1 MPKPLII
8 KAMQTPY
15 YQYNIDLLRQTLSIA
30 RQESQ
35 LNGFYVHYA
44 LKANS
49 NPTILRIIAEYG
61 FGADCVSGNEV
72 RTALENGFE
81 ANKVVFAGVGKTDDE
96 IEYAVDN
103 DILCLHCESIQELEV
118 IDRVAAAKNK
128 PVAVALRINPNVDA
142 LTHKHITTGTSINKF
157 GLTVS
162 EAKLAIQI
170 IPRLQH
176 VKLIG
181 LHFHIGSQIT
191 KMSVFRNLAR
201 RAKEIEREL
210 NSNGEFPYLNLGGG
224 LGIDYE
230 NPNENPIPDFKNYFS
245 TINSSLER
253 KGFQKVHF
261 ELGRSLVGQCGKLVT
276 KVLFTKQT
284 GEKNFVIVDAGMNTL
299 IRPALYGA
307 HHRIENVTSTEILN
321 EIYSIVGPI
330 CETTDC
336 FDENIYLPVTNR
348 GDLIEILSCG
358 AYGEVMS
365 SRYNLR
371 DLPGIKF
378 ATGKVYQESE
388 LNME

>member
-1 MPKPLII
+1 
-8 KAMQTPY
+8 MQTPY

-81 ANKVVFAGVGKTDDE
+81 PNKIVFAGVGKTDDE
-96 IEYAVDN
+96 IEYAIDN
-103 DILCLHCESIQELEV
+103 DIFCLHCESIQELEV
-118 IDRVAAAKNK
+118 INKIASEKNK
-128 PVAVALRINPNVDA
+128 IIAVALRINPNVDA

-162 EAKLAIQI
+162 EANLAIQI

-176 VKLIG
+176 IKLIG

-201 RAKEIEREL
+201 RAKKIEQEL
-210 NSNGEFPYLNLGGG
+210 NPNGEFPYLNLGGG

-230 NPNENPIPDFKNYFS
+230 NPNENPIPEFKNYFS

-261 ELGRSLVGQCGKLVT
+261 ELGRSLVGQCGKLIT

-307 HHRIENVTSTEILN
+307 HHRIENVTSTEILH

-336 FDENIYLPVTNR
+336 FDENIYLPVTKR

-378 ATGKVYQESE
+378 ATGNVYQESE
-388 LNME
+388 LSME

>member
-1 MPKPLII
+1 
-8 KAMQTPY
+8 MQTPY

-30 RQESQ
+30 HQESQ
-35 LNGFYVHYA
+35 LNGFFVHYA

-81 ANKVVFAGVGKTDDE
+81 PNKIVFAGVGKTDDE
-96 IEYAVDN
+96 IEYAIDN
-103 DILCLHCESIQELEV
+103 DISCLHCESIQELEEV
-118 IDRVAAAKNK
+118 NRIALEKGKVA
-128 PVAVALRINPNVDA
+128 AVALRINPNVDA

-170 IPRLQH
+170 IPTLQNI
-176 VKLIG
+176 KLIG

-191 KMSVFRNLAR
+191 KMGVFRNLAR
-201 RAKEIEREL
+201 KANEIEREL
-210 NSNGEFPYLNLGGG
+210 NPNGEFQYLNLGGG

-230 NPNENPIPDFKNYFS
+230 DPNENPIPDFKSYFS
-245 TINSSLER
+245 AINSSLER
-253 KGFQKVHF
+253 KGFQRVHF

-299 IRPALYGA
+299 LRPALYGA
-307 HHRIENVTSTEILN
+307 HHRIENVTSTENLH
-321 EIYSIVGPI
+321 EMYSIVGPI

-336 FDENIYLPVTNR
+336 FDENIYLPVTKR

-378 ATGKVYQESE
+378 ATEKVF
-388 LNME
+388 

>member
-1 MPKPLII
+1 
-8 KAMQTPY
+8 MQTPY
-15 YQYNIDLLRQTLSIA
+15 YQYNTDLLRQTLSIV

-35 LNGFYVHYA
+35 LNGFHIHYA

-49 NPTILRIIAEYG
+49 NPTILKIIADYG

-81 ANKVVFAGVGKTDDE
+81 PNKIVFAGVGKTDDE
-96 IEYAVDN
+96 IEYAIEN
-103 DILCLHCESIQELEV
+103 NILCLHCESIQELEV
-118 IDRVAAAKNK
+118 INRIAAEKNK
-128 PVAVALRINPNVDA
+128 LTAIALRINPNVDA

-162 EAKLAIQI
+162 QAKLAIQI
-170 IPRLQH
+170 IPKLQYI
-176 VKLIG
+176 KLIG

-191 KMSVFRNLAR
+191 KMSVFRNLAQM
-201 RAKEIEREL
+201 AKKIEKEL
-210 NSNGEFPYLNLGGG
+210 NPTGEFPYLNLGGG

-230 NPNENPIPDFKNYFS
+230 NPTENPIPDFKNYFS
-245 TINSSLER
+245 TISNSLER

-261 ELGRSLVGQCGKLVT
+261 ELGRSLVGQCGKLIT

-284 GEKNFVIVDAGMNTL
+284 DEKNFVIVDAGMNTL

-307 HHRIENVTSTEILN
+307 HHRIENVTSKEHLH

-330 CETTDC
+330 CETTDS
-336 FDENIYLPVTNR
+336 FDENIYLPVTHR

-371 DLPGIKF
+371 DLPGTRF
-378 ATGKVYQESE
+378 ATNDICHVTTY
-388 LNME
+388 L

>member
-1 MPKPLII
+1 LLKPLIVEI
-8 KAMQTPY
+8 MQTPY
-15 YQYNIDLLRQTLSIA
+15 YQYNIDLLQQTLSVA

-35 LNGFYVHYA
+35 QNGFYVHYA

-49 NPTILRIIAEYG
+49 NPTILKIIAEYG

-81 ANKVVFAGVGKTDDE
+81 PNKIVFAGVGKTDEE
-96 IEYAVDN
+96 IEFAIDN
-103 DILCLHCESIQELEV
+103 DILCLHCESIQELEEV
-118 IDRVAAAKNK
+118 NRIASEKGKVA
-128 PVAVALRINPNVDA
+128 AVALRINPNVDA
-142 LTHKHITTGTSINKF
+142 FTHKHITTGTSINKF

-170 IPRLQH
+170 IPRLQNI
-176 VKLIG
+176 KLIG

-191 KMSVFRNLAR
+191 KMSVFQKLAQ
-201 RAKEIEREL
+201 RAHEIEQEL
-210 NSNGEFPYLNLGGG
+210 NPNGKFPYLNLGGG

-230 NPNENPIPDFKNYFS
+230 NPNEDPIPDFKNYFA
-245 TINSSLER
+245 TINSSLGK

-261 ELGRSLVGQCGKLVT
+261 ELGRSLVGQCGKLIT

-307 HHRIENVTSTEILN
+307 HHRIENTTSQESLN
-321 EIYSIVGPI
+321 EEYSIVGPI

-336 FDENIYLPVTNR
+336 FGENVYLPVTKR

-378 ATGKVYQESE
+378 ETGSVYQEPFVS
-388 LNME
+388 M

>member
-1 MPKPLII
+1 
-8 KAMQTPY
+8 
-15 YQYNIDLLRQTLSIA
+15 
-30 RQESQ
+30 
-35 LNGFYVHYA
+35 
-44 LKANS
+44 
-49 NPTILRIIAEYG
+49 
-61 FGADCVSGNEV
+61 
-72 RTALENGFE
+72 
-81 ANKVVFAGVGKTDDE
+81 VFAGVGKTDDE

-118 IDRVAAAKNK
+118 IDRIAAAKNK

-201 RAKEIEREL
+201 RAKEIEQEL
-210 NSNGEFPYLNLGGG
+210 NPNDEFPYLNLGGG

-230 NPNENPIPDFKNYFS
+230 NPTENPIPDFNSYFS
-245 TINSSLER
+245 TISNSLER
-253 KGFQKVHF
+253 NGFQKIHF

-307 HHRIENVTSTEILN
+307 HHRIENVTSTENLN

-378 ATGKVYQESE
+378 ATGNLYQESVVS
-388 LNME
+388 ME

>member
-1 MPKPLII
+1 
-8 KAMQTPY
+8 MQTPY
-15 YQYNIDLLRQTLSIA
+15 YQYNTDLLRQTLSIA

-81 ANKVVFAGVGKTDDE
+81 PNKIVFAGVGKTDDE
-96 IEYAVDN
+96 IEYAVGN
-103 DILCLHCESIQELEV
+103 NILCLHCESIQELEV
-118 IDRVAAAKNK
+118 IDRIAAAKNK
-128 PVAVALRINPNVDA
+128 LAAVALRINPNIDA

-170 IPRLQH
+170 IPRLKH

-201 RAKEIEREL
+201 RAKEIEQEL
-210 NSNGEFPYLNLGGG
+210 NPYGEFPYLNLGGG

-230 NPNENPIPDFKNYFS
+230 NPNENPIPDFKNYFT
-245 TINSSLER
+245 TINSTLER
-253 KGFQKVHF
+253 KGLQKVHF
-261 ELGRSLVGQCGKLVT
+261 ELGRSLVGQCGKLIT
-276 KVLFTKQT
+276 KVLFTKQA

-299 IRPALYGA
+299 LRPALYGA
-307 HHRIENVTSTEILN
+307 HHRIENVTSTENLH
-321 EIYSIVGPI
+321 EMYSIVGPI

-378 ATGKVYQESE
+378 ATGNVYQESE
-388 LNME
+388 LSME

>member
-1 MPKPLII
+1 
-8 KAMQTPY
+8 MQTPY

-35 LNGFYVHYA
+35 VNGFYVHYA

-49 NPTILRIIAEYG
+49 NPTILRIISEYG

-81 ANKVVFAGVGKTDDE
+81 PNKIVFAGVGKTDDE
-96 IEYAVDN
+96 IEFAIDN
-103 DILCLHCESIQELEV
+103 DILCLHCESIQELEEV
-118 IDRVAAAKNK
+118 NRIASGKSKV
-128 PVAVALRINPNVDA
+128 VEIALRINPNVDA

-170 IPRLQH
+170 IPSLQNI
-176 VKLIG
+176 KLIG

-201 RAKEIEREL
+201 RAKEIEQEL
-210 NSNGEFPYLNLGGG
+210 NPNDEFPYLNLGGG

-261 ELGRSLVGQCGKLVT
+261 ELGRSLVGQCGKLIT

-307 HHRIENVTSTEILN
+307 HHRIENVTSTEILH

-378 ATGKVYQESE
+378 ATGNLYQESVVS
-388 LNME
+388 ME

>member
-1 MPKPLII
+1 MLKQLTV

-30 RQESQ
+30 HQESQ
-35 LNGFYVHYA
+35 LNGFFVHYA

-81 ANKVVFAGVGKTDDE
+81 PNKIVFAGVGKTDDE
-96 IEYAVDN
+96 IEYAIDN
-103 DILCLHCESIQELEV
+103 DISCLHCESIQELEEV
-118 IDRVAAAKNK
+118 NRIALEKGKVA
-128 PVAVALRINPNVDA
+128 AVALRINPNVDA

-170 IPRLQH
+170 IPTLQNI
-176 VKLIG
+176 KLIG

-191 KMSVFRNLAR
+191 KMGVFRNLAR
-201 RAKEIEREL
+201 KANEIEREL
-210 NSNGEFPYLNLGGG
+210 NPNGEFQYLNLGGG

-230 NPNENPIPDFKNYFS
+230 DPNENPIPDFKSYFS
-245 TINSSLER
+245 AINSSLER
-253 KGFQKVHF
+253 KGFQRVHF

-299 IRPALYGA
+299 LRPALYGA
-307 HHRIENVTSTEILN
+307 HHRIENVTSTENLH
-321 EIYSIVGPI
+321 EMYSIVGPI

-336 FDENIYLPVTNR
+336 FDENIYLPVTKR

-378 ATGKVYQESE
+378 ATEKVF
-388 LNME
+388 

>member
-1 MPKPLII
+1 
-8 KAMQTPY
+8 MQTPY

-96 IEYAVDN
+96 IEYAIDN
-103 DILCLHCESIQELEV
+103 DIFCLHCESIQELEV
-118 IDRVAAAKNK
+118 IDRIAAAKNK

-201 RAKEIEREL
+201 KAKEIEREL
-210 NSNGEFPYLNLGGG
+210 NANGEFPYLNLGGG

-253 KGFQKVHF
+253 KGLQRVHF

-388 LNME
+388 LNIE

>member
-1 MPKPLII
+1 MPKPLIV

-118 IDRVAAAKNK
+118 IDRIAAAKNK

-201 RAKEIEREL
+201 KAKEIEREL
-210 NSNGEFPYLNLGGG
+210 NANGEYPYLNLGGG

-245 TINSSLER
+245 TINSSLEK
-253 KGFQKVHF
+253 KGFQRVHF

-307 HHRIENVTSTEILN
+307 HHRIENVTSKENLH

-378 ATGKVYQESE
+378 STGNVYQESAVS
-388 LNME
+388 ME

>member
-1 MPKPLII
+1 
-8 KAMQTPY
+8 MQTPY

-96 IEYAVDN
+96 IEYAIDN
-103 DILCLHCESIQELEV
+103 DIFCLHCESIQELEV
-118 IDRVAAAKNK
+118 IDRIAAAKNK

-201 RAKEIEREL
+201 KAKEIEREL
-210 NSNGEFPYLNLGGG
+210 NANGEFLYLNLGGG

-253 KGFQKVHF
+253 KGLQRVHF

-388 LNME
+388 LNIE